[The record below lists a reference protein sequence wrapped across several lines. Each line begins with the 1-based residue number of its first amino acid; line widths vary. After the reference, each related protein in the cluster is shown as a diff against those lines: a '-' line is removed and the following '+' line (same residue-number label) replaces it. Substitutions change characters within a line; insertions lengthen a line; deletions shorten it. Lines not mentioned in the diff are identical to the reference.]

1 MANPSGAS
9 NFTHLLCRCSSIEN
23 WENGWGPH
31 RLEQSFSMFFC
42 SPDAEGCSE
51 FSQRLL
57 MPSPH
62 QLFISVEHCWGADRQ
77 IYGSFWMWNVE
88 VEKCLKTHVIH
99 ETLDDWWCQIQ
110 QIEEGNPSWFETCTT
125 QHSNIKQSLN
135 HNLVNWSPATIYIS
149 NVWDTTFPFANFVH
163 TFPRRVQLPAILG
176 PQQLM
181 YWRSSAKLHQREYG
195 WMWKIVR
202 QIDYQQY
209 QWIWQQMPSVM
220 VCQWFASRRSKAIP
234 WFLCCSCWQSNC

>member
-1 MANPSGAS
+1 
-9 NFTHLLCRCSSIEN
+9 
-23 WENGWGPH
+23 
-31 RLEQSFSMFFC
+31 
-42 SPDAEGCSE
+42 
-51 FSQRLL
+51 

-62 QLFISVEHCWGADRQ
+62 QLFISVGHCWGADRQ
-77 IYGSFWMWNVE
+77 ICGSFWMLWNVE
-88 VEKCLKTHVIH
+88 KVEKCLKAHVIH

-110 QIEEGNPSWFETCTT
+110 HIEEGNPSWFETCTT

-135 HNLVNWSPATIYIS
+135 HNLVNWSPATSYIS